1 MATAA
6 ASNTSVLSMKLLID
20 TKAQRV
26 LFAEASKDVVDFL
39 FSLLA
44 LPVGTAVKL
53 LGKDSMVGCVGN
65 LYISI
70 EKLDDMYVQA
80 GASKDA
86 LLSPT
91 VLSPAASNS
100 SVLRLPA
107 PSTEQN
113 KSFFRCGYNYNNYNS
128 SCRSYVTDTSG
139 TKCPSCSNQMT
150 TECYYVEGDPAQKAQ
165 NAAAEG
171 AKGFVQGIVTY
182 TVMDDLTVSPMSSIS
197 SITLLNTFAV
207 KDLGALKEK
216 TVQLGYTE
224 GLAILRASLQSKTVL
239 SDPFSSLITLT
250 SLRAST
256 MSGDNMAPHVVE
268 DFAGV
273 IQLFS
278 DGTVVRGDDSAF
290 LAVPG
295 AVQDLPGVQWKDVVY
310 DATHNLTVRLPVLV
324 YFHGGGYCI
333 GAPDQPPFHNFCLR
347 AAGELPAVVLS
358 VQYRL
363 APEHR
368 LPAAIDDGAAF
379 FTWLRGQAAGAG
391 ADTWLAESA
400 DFARTFI
407 SGLSAGANLAHH
419 VTVRVA
425 SGRPD
430 VDPVRVV
437 GYVLIDA
444 FFGGVERT
452 AAEANTPASVPSLT
466 VEMADQFWRMAL
478 PVGATRDHPVANPFG
493 PESPSLEPV
502 ALPPALVV
510 VSGGDVLRDRLMDY
524 VARLKGMG
532 KEVELAE
539 FEGEHHGFS
548 VLQPW
553 STASGELIQVL
564 KQFKTKRRRLSQI
577 ANYK

>member
-1 MATAA
+1 
-6 ASNTSVLSMKLLID
+6 
-20 TKAQRV
+20 
-26 LFAEASKDVVDFL
+26 
-39 FSLLA
+39 
-44 LPVGTAVKL
+44 
-53 LGKDSMVGCVGN
+53 
-65 LYISI
+65 
-70 EKLDDMYVQA
+70 
-80 GASKDA
+80 
-86 LLSPT
+86 
-91 VLSPAASNS
+91 
-100 SVLRLPA
+100 
-107 PSTEQN
+107 
-113 KSFFRCGYNYNNYNS
+113 
-128 SCRSYVTDTSG
+128 
-139 TKCPSCSNQMT
+139 
-150 TECYYVEGDPAQKAQ
+150 
-165 NAAAEG
+165 
-171 AKGFVQGIVTY
+171 
-182 TVMDDLTVSPMSSIS
+182 
-197 SITLLNTFAV
+197 
-207 KDLGALKEK
+207 
-216 TVQLGYTE
+216 
-224 GLAILRASLQSKTVL
+224 
-239 SDPFSSLITLT
+239 
-250 SLRAST
+250 
-256 MSGDNMAPHVVE
+256 MSGDNMAPHVME
-268 DFAGV
+268 DFAGIV
-273 IQLFS
+273 QLFS

-295 AVQDLPGVQWKDVVY
+295 AVQNLPGVQWKDVVY
-310 DATHNLTVRLPVLV
+310 DATHNLTVRVYTTATITTNAGKLPVLV

-379 FTWLRGQAAGAG
+379 FTWLRGQATGG

-430 VDPVRVV
+430 VDPVRVA

-452 AAEANTPASVPSLT
+452 ATEANPPASASAPLVT
-466 VEMADQFWRMAL
+466 VEMADQFWRLAL

-493 PESPSLEPV
+493 PESPSLEQV

-532 KEVELAE
+532 KEIELAE

-548 VLQPW
+548 AVQAW
-553 STASGELIQVL
+553 STASSEFIQVL
-564 KQFKTKRRRLSQI
+564 KQRRHAHPRFEKDKQV
-577 ANYK
+577 Y